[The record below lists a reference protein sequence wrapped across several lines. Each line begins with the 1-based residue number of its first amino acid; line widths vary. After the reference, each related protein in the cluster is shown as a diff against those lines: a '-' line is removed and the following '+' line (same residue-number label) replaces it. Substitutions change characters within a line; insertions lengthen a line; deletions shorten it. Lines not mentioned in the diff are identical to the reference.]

1 MSFRFCR
8 FLPLCDVY
16 EIHRTF
22 VFFSLGFDFES
33 SLQEVHLKTDS
44 TEYYQKHRPIS
55 CAVYSESIYDPAK
68 PKPTQFEPVYL
79 ENADSCDDLVTSFL
93 DTLNTYSDWAYELNK
108 TKYASIIRQLN
119 ERIDVAALCLAQY
132 QGQEQFASSASSSS
146 SPSSSSEGHVDP
158 MVKRWKDALQR
169 ALRLYDEFDNHIRQL
184 LAVGYNSHGYDLQ
197 LILGHLTRA
206 MKARGELYVKRR
218 PGRKTVGNVLQKVRQ
233 GSTSSAK
240 RMRRTQQFFNS
251 GATAAA
257 AAAAAAAE
265 DDDDDDDDDGRGELD
280 HYRMAIRRG
289 SRFVTF
295 QSNKIRFIDATE
307 YLGSPVSLRKF
318 LQCFR
323 GGDDRVPA
331 AGGGGG
337 QMDEKL
343 FFPYELVVD
352 SASLD
357 RTEFPAYEDFYSSLQ
372 EENTLEE
379 GTGDREHGL
388 RNYAAMRRLWDANG
402 MTSLRDWLRLYN
414 CVDVAPMYRAVRRML
429 DMYHEIGVNAFNYL
443 TLPSLGYDYAM
454 RRCRH
459 KFWTCPPHLEEVV
472 YLTSQSITGGFASP
486 LSQRKCVTGE
496 TLISPHKFHDEAL
509 LANAFKC
516 LDFNSLYPFT
526 MMGMLPTGSPKVR
539 YGPDFVL
546 ETKDRRLANSREGIQ
561 YARWLA
567 RSRGVHVQHEGCG
580 FECKLGGRYTVD
592 AFIPETGEAVDYH
605 GCAWHAHGDNCP
617 NFTVLDTE
625 LCRRQAEEKRTA
637 DREKAEFLT
646 SLGYK
651 YSVVWACEFDEMKRS
666 NKALRDFLD
675 GDAAREQHQLEEP
688 LCFPSCFEGHEG
700 NIDLPLIL
708 DKVKD
713 GSFYGFLMVR
723 ALSDYELKKIIT
735 QINIKKIKRILFPF
749 VH

>member
-1 MSFRFCR
+1 MYFF
-8 FLPLCDVY
+8 
-16 EIHRTF
+16 
-22 VFFSLGFDFES
+22 FFSLTFDFES
-33 SLQEVHLKTDS
+33 SLEEVHLKTDS

-93 DTLNTYSDWAYELNK
+93 DTLDMYSDWAYELNK
-108 TKYASIIRQLN
+108 TKYASIIDQLN
-119 ERIDVAALCLAQY
+119 DRIDSAALCLAQY
-132 QGQEQFASSASSSS
+132 QQQEEETAFSCSASSSS
-146 SPSSSSEGHVDP
+146 SEGPADP
-158 MVKRWKDALQR
+158 MVKRWKDALQY
-169 ALRLYDEFDNHIRQL
+169 ALRLYDQFDNHIRQL

-206 MKARGELYVKRR
+206 MKVRGELYVKQR
-218 PGRKTVGNVLQKVRQ
+218 PGRKTVNGVLQKVRQ
-233 GSTSSAK
+233 GSASGAK

-251 GATAAA
+251 RAAA
-257 AAAAAAAE
+257 ARAE
-265 DDDDDDDDDGRGELD
+265 DDHDDDDDDDHGELD

-307 YLGSPVSLRKF
+307 YLGSSVSLRKF
-318 LQCFR
+318 LDCFR
-323 GGDDRVPA
+323 GDDAVPA
-331 AGGGGG
+331 G
-337 QMDEKL
+337 QIDEKL

-357 RTEFPAYEDFYSSLQ
+357 RTEFPAYEDFYSSLK

-379 GTGDREHGL
+379 GTRDRERGL
-388 RNYAAMRRLWDANG
+388 RNYAKMRRLWDANG
-402 MTSLRDWLRLYN
+402 MTSLRDLLRLYN
-414 CVDVAPMYRAVRRML
+414 CVDVAPTYRAVRRML

-580 FECKLGGRYTVD
+580 FECKLGGGRYTVD

-605 GCAWHAHGDNCP
+605 GCAWHAHDNCP

-666 NKALRDFLD
+666 NKELRDFLN
-675 GDAAREQHQLEEP
+675 GDAARDQHQLEEP

-723 ALSDYELKKIIT
+723 MLSDYEKK
-735 QINIKKIKRILFPF
+735 K
-749 VH
+749 